1 MKLQQLRY
9 LVVVA
14 DSNLNITTAAQRLH
28 TSQPGI
34 SKQLRSLEAELGF
47 ALFVRQ
53 GRALTRLTPEGQQVL
68 KRAQRIVQEI
78 RSLRRL
84 SDDLASDSGGIL
96 SIGTTHTQA
105 RYVLPPMIREFR
117 KTFPQVRLH
126 LHQGTSEQIADMMR
140 NDQIDL
146 AMVTGS
152 EHLFPDVVM
161 LPAYRWHRTLIVPK
175 GHPLAH
181 GRRPTLQALAEH
193 PIITYTFSFSGPSSL
208 QELFA
213 SAGLEPNVAITA
225 RDADV
230 IKTYVRLGLGVGIV
244 AHMAIDPAEDD
255 DLVTVDAEH
264 LFPAHLT
271 WVGFRRGTQL
281 RPCAGL
287 LLQLIARHLD
297 AARLEAAAAQ
307 TDQKAVAAL
316 FDDVV
321 LPVR

>member
-14 DSNLNITTAAQRLH
+14 DSDLNITTAAERLH
-28 TSQPGI
+28 TAQPGI

-47 ALFVRQ
+47 DLFVRQ
-53 GRALTRLTPEGQQVL
+53 GRALTRMTPEGQQVL

-84 SDDLASDSGGIL
+84 TDDLGSASGGIL

-105 RYVLPPMIREFR
+105 RYVLPPIIREFR
-117 KTFPQVRLH
+117 KVFPQVRLH

-146 AMVTGS
+146 ALVTGA
-152 EHLFPDVVM
+152 EHLFPDTVI

-181 GRRPTLQALAEH
+181 GRHPTLRALAEH

-208 QELFA
+208 QDLFA

-244 AHMAIDPAEDD
+244 AHMAVDPVEDD
-255 DLVTVDAEH
+255 DLVTIDAEH
-264 LFPAHLT
+264 LFPAHVT

-281 RPCAGL
+281 RTYAQL
-287 LLQLIARHLD
+287 LLQQIAPHLD
-297 AARLEAAAAQ
+297 ATRIESAAAQ
-307 TDQKAVAAL
+307 ADQRAVAAL
-316 FDDVV
+316 FDDVS
-321 LPVR
+321 LPTR